1 MTIVDRWQRTV
12 TRCRLVHA
20 TVLVHPMTTRVRTL
34 ERDGVV
40 VIMVN
45 YGLPLAER
53 CEEVERWLRGRSLH
67 GLAAAG

>member
-1 MTIVDRWQRTV
+1 M
-12 TRCRLVHA
+12 
-20 TVLVHPMTTRVRTL
+20 LVHPMTTRVRTL

-40 VIMVN
+40 IVMVN
-45 YGLPLAER
+45 YGLSLAER